1 MVILDM
7 RVSKTRFFKFL
18 IIGILLGLAED
29 LITITFATD
38 AEITLQVLIV
48 VLLVA
53 IPFAAVTEFVVRH
66 PRLWRWTRKKE
77 ERFS

>member
-7 RVSKTRFFKFL
+7 PVSKTRFFKFL

-29 LITITFATD
+29 LIAITFATD
-38 AEITLQVLIV
+38 AEITPQVFIL

-53 IPFAAVTEFVVRH
+53 IPFAAVSEFIVRH
-66 PRLWRWTRKKE
+66 PRLWRWTKKKE
-77 ERFS
+77 ELFS